1 MTNQGKCPK
10 CDKTVLHARIERVNG
25 LIDDESKARCMSF
38 SCIHCNAVLGV
49 QLDSRAKRRPS
60 RKLEAQVDSTAG

>member
-10 CDKTVLHARIERVNG
+10 CDKTVLHVRVETING

-49 QLDSRAKRRPS
+49 QLDSRAKRRPG
-60 RKLEAQVDSTAG
+60 RKLEAQDKATAG